1 MLSLSILHLFSYPL
15 YVEKKGDVKK
25 AFLILCCVNLSQ
37 MLKTVHRIEVRSGL
51 AEGEGMRLGAKRHI
65 YFRTN
70 RGGRKKISG
79 FLLFLLVLS
88 LLFAGG
94 AYFVKVMRPLMAGLA
109 ENQSH
114 IAAEQ
119 AIHRVAEDLF
129 ADSRYT
135 DFITLTRAED
145 GTVSAAE
152 TNVQSVNRLKAAA
165 AVQIQEQLSALGETT
180 IGVPLG
186 STTGIGLLTGLG
198 PYLPVR
204 ILPYGNILVD
214 FKSTF
219 TAAGINQTHLEISLH
234 AKASIGTV
242 MPTVTAADTVETE
255 IPVVQTVIVGKVPES
270 YINIDRM
277 GEAYEGDVM
286 DLLSR

>member
-1 MLSLSILHLFSYPL
+1 
-15 YVEKKGDVKK
+15 
-25 AFLILCCVNLSQ
+25 
-37 MLKTVHRIEVRSGL
+37 
-51 AEGEGMRLGAKRHI
+51 MRLGAKRHI

-219 TAAGINQTHLEISLH
+219 TAAGINQTHLEISLY
-234 AKASIGTV
+234 AKASIGIV